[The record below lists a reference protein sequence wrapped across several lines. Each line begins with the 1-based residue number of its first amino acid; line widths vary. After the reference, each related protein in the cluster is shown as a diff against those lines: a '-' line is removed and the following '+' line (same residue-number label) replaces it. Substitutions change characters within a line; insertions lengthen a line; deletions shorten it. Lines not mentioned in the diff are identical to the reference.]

1 DTPGDAGKA
10 ARVAEGFEVEQNHV
24 GVRVFFPVLEE
35 VVARDIRLVTDTYK
49 CREAQVEAA
58 SGGQDR
64 QTQSAALGG
73 HSYSSRRRKERR
85 EGCVKSNSRIGVE
98 QPHAVGADHAHAVA
112 THFLN

>member
-1 DTPGDAGKA
+1 MRPGRAASRSASPRFECHDGLAAADAPGDAGKA

-73 HSYSSRRRKERR
+73 HSYS
-85 EGCVKSNSRIGVE
+85 
-98 QPHAVGADHAHAVA
+98 
-112 THFLN
+112 